1 MESIKR
7 NHATKIPYIMD
18 TEEGPI
24 VGVMDLETMS
34 YEDLT
39 DSLLSVPEAIN
50 EIVYRDMLEYIKN
63 TNK

>member
-1 MESIKR
+1 MESIRR

-24 VGVMDLETMS
+24 EGVMDLETMS

-39 DSLLSVPEAIN
+39 DNLLSVPEAIN